1 MAPSW
6 QELADPWPDVFALM
20 WEAYCAGTIPVGA
33 VVVDGDGGIVS
44 RGRNRIFDEAEH
56 GHLARTRLAHAE
68 INALVS
74 LSSDRTYEDHTL
86 YTALEPCHL
95 CLSATFSVRIGTLRY
110 AAADVYGGAVGK
122 LVPGADHAL
131 HPVTVDGPL
140 GGAAGSLA
148 ELLLV
153 AHFLSRGGAFRV
165 LDHYRSTK
173 PELVARAA
181 RVPAPGDG
189 ATLADVVADL
199 EA

>member
-20 WEAYCAGTIPVGA
+20 WEAYSAGTIPVGA
-33 VVVDGDGGIVS
+33 VVVDGDGRIVS
-44 RGRNRIFDEAEH
+44 RGRNRIFDEPGH
-56 GHLARTRLAHAE
+56 GHLGRTRLAHAE

-74 LSSDRTYEDHTL
+74 LSSERTYEDHTL

-95 CLSATFSVRIGTLRY
+95 CLSATFSARIGTLRY

-122 LVPGADHAL
+122 LVPVTDHVL

-140 GGAAGSLA
+140 GGLAGELA

-153 AHFLSRGGAFRV
+153 AHFLSRGGAFGV
-165 LDHYRSTK
+165 VDHYRSAK

-181 RVPAPGDG
+181 RLPAPGDG
-189 ATLADVVADL
+189 VALEDVVAELDV
-199 EA
+199 